1 MVAPQNNNLAAA
13 FPLAP
18 LPKPQMVKGNDA
30 SRTWRSR
37 TTGREECHN
46 AFTHGKNDMLLPLN
60 FCKGAAEF
68 EKAEGYPHACRR
80 LPYGAQKVS
89 TKQRNK
95 AFSGRKPFYG
105 NTVSSAESSSVW
117 ERSVVV
123 VENRVRE
130 DVGRRSEV
138 RSVDRKGLIGRT
150 MGPFSGHLIN
160 RKRKSEGENGG
171 NGRRRQ
177 SNERSLLVICFLLH

>member
-1 MVAPQNNNLAAA
+1 MH
-13 FPLAP
+13 
-18 LPKPQMVKGNDA
+18 
-30 SRTWRSR
+30 SH
-37 TTGREECHN
+37 TGRMTCYCRVIF
-46 AFTHGKNDMLLPLN
+46 AKGLLSFKRQRGTPM
-60 FCKGAAEF
+60 A
-68 EKAEGYPHACRR
+68 RR
-80 LPYGAQKVS
+80 LPYGSQKVS

-123 VENRVRE
+123 VANRVRE